1 MPVPVVAIQLEFPA
15 RPPDVQQVLDACN
28 AGAGPGAC
36 VVAADP
42 NADAARYLA
51 YVSWLDE
58 GRQHALVEVGPPEA
72 VRGSFEFRRLRFSE
86 RDQPQERWEA
96 IGLTVATLA
105 GAGPE
110 SSVPSDVP
118 APPNGAA
125 ASDRALETPPV
136 AAPER
141 RPWRAGVSGRVAS
154 GFRSGVSAGL
164 GASLA
169 YELPGLPV
177 FPALFAGWRTA
188 TDEGITGQWWE
199 VGVGLG
205 AGTALGPVRLSLS
218 GLVVGQLL
226 DASATQEGSNDSGSS
241 STSGVM
247 LGLELAWPY
256 RGPVGVTLGG
266 HFLQLARATQIS
278 SEGAVVLETSRS
290 NFGASLGLE
299 GRF

>member
-15 RPPDVQQVLDACN
+15 RPPEVQQVLDACN
-28 AGAGPGAC
+28 SGAGPGAC

-42 NADAARYLA
+42 SADAARYLA

-58 GRQHALVEVGPPEA
+58 GQEHALVEVGPPEA
-72 VRGSFEFRRLRFSE
+72 LRGSFEFRRLRFSE
-86 RDQPQERWEA
+86 RDQPRERWEA
-96 IGLTVATLA
+96 IGLTVATLVS
-105 GAGPE
+105 PE
-110 SSVPSDVP
+110 GSGTTDMP
-118 APPNGAA
+118 AEPIDSLPPTAT
-125 ASDRALETPPV
+125 LEPPV
-136 AAPER
+136 VEAPER

-164 GASLA
+164 GVSLA

-177 FPALFAGWRTA
+177 FPALFGGWRTA
-188 TDEGITGQWWE
+188 TEEGITGHWWE

-205 AGTALGPVRLSLS
+205 AETALGPLRLSLS
-218 GLVVGQLL
+218 GLVLGQLL
-226 DASATQEGSNDSGSS
+226 DVSATQEGASDSGSS

-278 SEGAVVLETSRS
+278 SEGEVVLETSRS